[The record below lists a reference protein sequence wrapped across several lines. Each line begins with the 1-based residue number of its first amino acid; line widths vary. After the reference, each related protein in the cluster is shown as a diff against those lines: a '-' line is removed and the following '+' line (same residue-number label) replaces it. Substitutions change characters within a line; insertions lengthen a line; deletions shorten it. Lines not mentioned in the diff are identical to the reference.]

1 MRERDAIDNRTTL
14 AKLKGLLIEQ
24 EFLTSNSIADHNG
37 SGGNP
42 EFAPRRLTGR
52 LIFEP
57 LSPANQQHPRSSR
70 HPKSKRHHRRFRIY
84 LELFH
89 HVTQSKKSTAP
100 CSPMAR
106 HTRIRMKTQSIRVLP
121 CLVRLSNSRFATD
134 PNLLMRHLSLPQFA
148 ARSGAT
154 CSPSKDHS
162 VSRCGAARHG
172 RRRRILNH
180 QDNRRAVTNQ
190 LFFSNSASI
199 TPSSDFDSAATGAA
213 SASVAAF

>member
-42 EFAPRRLTGR
+42 EFAPRRLTRR

-89 HVTQSKKSTAP
+89 HVTQSKKIHRAMQP
-100 CSPMAR
+100 
-106 HTRIRMKTQSIRVLP
+106 H
-121 CLVRLSNSRFATD
+121 
-134 PNLLMRHLSLPQFA
+134 
-148 ARSGAT
+148 
-154 CSPSKDHS
+154 
-162 VSRCGAARHG
+162 GAAHKNSYQNSIDQGLAVPCTTFKLPLRHG
-172 RRRRILNH
+172 P
-180 QDNRRAVTNQ
+180 Q
-190 LFFSNSASI
+190 
-199 TPSSDFDSAATGAA
+199 SSDEASESSTIRGAFGSNLFA
-213 SASVAAF
+213 LERSFRVSLRGSETRKAEANFESPRQSSSRNESTFLFKLGVDHPIIRL